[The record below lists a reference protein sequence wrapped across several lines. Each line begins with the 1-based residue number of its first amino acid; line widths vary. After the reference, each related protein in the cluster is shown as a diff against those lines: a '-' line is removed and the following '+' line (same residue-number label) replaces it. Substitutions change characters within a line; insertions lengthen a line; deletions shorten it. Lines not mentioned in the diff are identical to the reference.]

1 MITFSNF
8 NLIEDLEIH
17 CLKPLQF
24 KLKKSL
30 LVKNKKEIYIPKG
43 FITDGMSIP
52 KWLQPVI
59 GEPFE
64 GNTLR
69 AAIVHDYLCHL
80 NGAKEAL
87 LKAIKDEDL
96 GRFVQLLQVMTQSKC
111 ETQAFTH
118 GIFREILKLDGVSAW
133 RRNAAWLGVVA
144 YNRLKNP
151 KWK

>member
-8 NLIEDLEIH
+8 NLLEDLEIH
-17 CLKPLQF
+17 CLKPLHF
-24 KLKKSL
+24 RLKKSL
-30 LVKNKKEIYIPKG
+30 LVKTDEEFIYKKEIYIPKG

-69 AAIVHDYLCHL
+69 AAIVHDYLCHC
-80 NGAKEAL
+80 
-87 LKAIKDEDL
+87 
-96 GRFVQLLQVMTQSKC
+96 KC

-133 RRNAAWLGVVA
+133 RRKAAWLGVVS

>member
-8 NLIEDLEIH
+8 NLLEDLEIH

-24 KLKKSL
+24 RLKKSL
-30 LVKNKKEIYIPKG
+30 VIRSSESFVGGKPLYEIYIPKG

-69 AAIVHDYLCHL
+69 AAIVHDYLCHY
-80 NGAKEAL
+80 
-87 LKAIKDEDL
+87 
-96 GRFVQLLQVMTQSKC
+96 QS
-111 ETQAFTH
+111 ESQAFTH
-118 GIFREILKLDGVSAW
+118 GIFREILKLDGVSKW
-133 RRNAAWLGVVA
+133 RRNAAWLGVVS

>member
-8 NLIEDLEIH
+8 NLLEDLEIH
-17 CLKPLQF
+17 CLKPLLL
-24 KLKKSL
+24 KLKKSF
-30 LVKNKKEIYIPKG
+30 LVKADVITEELSIFKQEIYIPKG

-69 AAIVHDYLCHL
+69 AAIVHDYLC
-80 NGAKEAL
+80 NC
-87 LKAIKDEDL
+87 
-96 GRFVQLLQVMTQSKC
+96 KC

-118 GIFREILKLDGVSAW
+118 GVFKEILKLDGVSKW
-133 RRNAAWLGVVA
+133 KRNAAWLGVVS

>member
-8 NLIEDLEIH
+8 NLLEDLEIH

-30 LVKNKKEIYIPKG
+30 LVKTDEEFIYKKEIYIPKG

-69 AAIVHDYLCHL
+69 AAIVHDYLCHY
-80 NGAKEAL
+80 
-87 LKAIKDEDL
+87 
-96 GRFVQLLQVMTQSKC
+96 QS
-111 ETQAFTH
+111 ESQAFTH
-118 GIFREILKLDGVSAW
+118 GVFREILKLDGVSKW
-133 RRNAAWLGVVA
+133 KRNAAWLGVVS

>member
-8 NLIEDLEIH
+8 NLIQDLKIH
-17 CLKPLQF
+17 GLKPLQF

-30 LVKNKKEIYIPKG
+30 LVKTDEEFIYKKEIYIPKG

-69 AAIVHDYLCHL
+69 AAIVHDYLCHC
-80 NGAKEAL
+80 
-87 LKAIKDEDL
+87 
-96 GRFVQLLQVMTQSKC
+96 KC
-111 ETQAFTH
+111 ETQAFSH
-118 GIFREILKLDGVSAW
+118 GIFREILKLDGFPFW
-133 RRNAAWLGVVA
+133 RRNAAYLAVVA
-144 YNRLKNP
+144 YNRFKNP

>member
-30 LVKNKKEIYIPKG
+30 LVKTDEEFIYKKEIYIPKG

-69 AAIVHDYLCHL
+69 AAIVHDYLC
-80 NGAKEAL
+80 N
-87 LKAIKDEDL
+87 
-96 GRFVQLLQVMTQSKC
+96 SKS
-111 ETQAFTH
+111 ESQAFTH

-144 YNRLKNP
+144 YNKLRNP

>member
-30 LVKNKKEIYIPKG
+30 LVKTDEEFIYKKEIYIPKG

-69 AAIVHDYLCHL
+69 AAIVHDYLCHC
-80 NGAKEAL
+80 
-87 LKAIKDEDL
+87 
-96 GRFVQLLQVMTQSKC
+96 KC
-111 ETQAFTH
+111 ETQAFSH
-118 GIFREILKLDGVSAW
+118 GIFKEILKLDGVSKW
-133 RRNAAWLGVVA
+133 RRNAAWLGVVS

>member
-8 NLIEDLEIH
+8 NLLEDLEIH

-30 LVKNKKEIYIPKG
+30 LVKTDEEFIYKKEIYIPKG

-69 AAIVHDYLCHL
+69 AAIVHDYLC
-80 NGAKEAL
+80 N
-87 LKAIKDEDL
+87 
-96 GRFVQLLQVMTQSKC
+96 SKS
-111 ETQAFTH
+111 ESQAFTH
-118 GIFREILKLDGVSAW
+118 GVFKEILKLDGVSKW
-133 RRNAAWLGVVA
+133 KRNAAWLGVVS

>member
-1 MITFSNF
+1 MITFFNF
-8 NLIEDLEIH
+8 NLLEDLEIH

-24 KLKKSL
+24 KLKKSFL
-30 LVKNKKEIYIPKG
+30 IKITDKPAYNITPSGYSFIYGTEIYIPKG

-69 AAIVHDYLCHL
+69 AAIVHDYLC
-80 NGAKEAL
+80 NC
-87 LKAIKDEDL
+87 
-96 GRFVQLLQVMTQSKC
+96 KC

-118 GIFREILKLDGVSAW
+118 GIFREILKLDGVSKW
-133 RRNAAWLGVVA
+133 KRNAAWLGVVS

>member
-8 NLIEDLEIH
+8 NLLEDLEIH
-17 CLKPLQF
+17 SLKPLQF
-24 KLKKSL
+24 KLEKSL

-52 KWLQPVI
+52 KWLQPII

-69 AAIVHDYLCHL
+69 AAIVHDYLCHC
-80 NGAKEAL
+80 
-87 LKAIKDEDL
+87 
-96 GRFVQLLQVMTQSKC
+96 KC

-133 RRNAAWLGVVA
+133 RRNAAWLGVVS

>member
-8 NLIEDLEIH
+8 NLLEDLEIH

-30 LVKNKKEIYIPKG
+30 LVKTGKEISYKAKKLFSFEYEIYIPKG

-69 AAIVHDYLCHL
+69 AAIVHDYLC
-80 NGAKEAL
+80 N
-87 LKAIKDEDL
+87 
-96 GRFVQLLQVMTQSKC
+96 SKS
-111 ETQAFTH
+111 ESQAFTH
-118 GIFREILKLDGVSAW
+118 GVFKEILKLDGVSAW
-133 RRNAAWLGVVA
+133 RRNAAWLGVVS

>member
-30 LVKNKKEIYIPKG
+30 SVKAKEQFTDGKPLYEIYIPKG

-52 KWLQPVI
+52 KWLQPII

-69 AAIVHDYLCHL
+69 AAIVHDYLCHC
-80 NGAKEAL
+80 
-87 LKAIKDEDL
+87 
-96 GRFVQLLQVMTQSKC
+96 KC
-111 ETQAFTH
+111 ETQAFSH
-118 GIFREILKLDGVSAW
+118 GIFKQILEIDGVSKW
-133 RRNAAWLGVVA
+133 RRNAAYLGVVI
-144 YNRLKNP
+144 YNRLRNP
-151 KWK
+151 EWK

>member
-8 NLIEDLEIH
+8 NLLEDLEIH
-17 CLKPLQF
+17 CLKPLLL

-30 LVKNKKEIYIPKG
+30 LVKTDEEFIYKKEIYIPKG

-52 KWLQPVI
+52 KWLQPII

-69 AAIVHDYLCHL
+69 AAIAHDYLCCC
-80 NGAKEAL
+80 
-87 LKAIKDEDL
+87 
-96 GRFVQLLQVMTQSKC
+96 KC

-118 GIFREILKLDGVSAW
+118 AIFKEILKIDGVSAW
-133 RRNAAWLGVVA
+133 RRNAAWLGVAA
-144 YNRLKNP
+144 YNRLRNP
-151 KWK
+151 EWK

>member
-17 CLKPLQF
+17 YLKPLQL

-30 LVKNKKEIYIPKG
+30 LVKTDEEFIYKKEIYIPKG

-52 KWLQPVI
+52 KWLQPII

-69 AAIVHDYLCHL
+69 AAIVHDYLCHC
-80 NGAKEAL
+80 
-87 LKAIKDEDL
+87 
-96 GRFVQLLQVMTQSKC
+96 KC
-111 ETQAFTH
+111 ETQAFSH
-118 GIFREILKLDGVSAW
+118 GIFKQILEIDGVSKW
-133 RRNAAWLGVVA
+133 KRNAAWLGVVA
-144 YNRLKNP
+144 YNRLRNP

>member
-24 KLKKSL
+24 KLKKSF
-30 LVKNKKEIYIPKG
+30 LVKTDEEFIYKKEIYIPKG

-52 KWLQPVI
+52 KWLQPII

-69 AAIVHDYLCHL
+69 AAIVHDYLCHC
-80 NGAKEAL
+80 
-87 LKAIKDEDL
+87 
-96 GRFVQLLQVMTQSKC
+96 KC

-118 GIFREILKLDGVSAW
+118 GIFKEILKLDGVSAW
-133 RRNAAWLGVVA
+133 RRNAAWLGVVV
-144 YNRLKNP
+144 YNRLKNR

>member
-8 NLIEDLEIH
+8 NLLEDLEIH
-17 CLKPLQF
+17 CLKPLLL

-30 LVKNKKEIYIPKG
+30 LVKTDEEFIYKKEIYIPKG

-52 KWLQPVI
+52 KWLQPII

-69 AAIVHDYLCHL
+69 AAIAHDYLCCC
-80 NGAKEAL
+80 
-87 LKAIKDEDL
+87 
-96 GRFVQLLQVMTQSKC
+96 KC

-118 GIFREILKLDGVSAW
+118 GIFKEILKLDGVSKW
-133 RRNAAWLGVVA
+133 RRNAAWLGVAA
-144 YNRLKNP
+144 YNRLRNP
-151 KWK
+151 EWK

>member
-8 NLIEDLEIH
+8 NLLQDLEIH

-30 LVKNKKEIYIPKG
+30 LVKTDEEFIYKKEIYIPKG

-69 AAIVHDYLCHL
+69 AAIVHDYLCHC
-80 NGAKEAL
+80 
-87 LKAIKDEDL
+87 
-96 GRFVQLLQVMTQSKC
+96 KC
-111 ETQAFTH
+111 ETQAFSH
-118 GIFREILKLDGVSAW
+118 GIFKEILKLDGVSAW
-133 RRNAAWLGVVA
+133 RRKAAWLGVVA

>member
-8 NLIEDLEIH
+8 NLLEDLEIH

-30 LVKNKKEIYIPKG
+30 LVKTDEEFIYKKEIYIPKG

-69 AAIVHDYLCHL
+69 AAIVHDYLC
-80 NGAKEAL
+80 N
-87 LKAIKDEDL
+87 
-96 GRFVQLLQVMTQSKC
+96 SKS
-111 ETQAFTH
+111 ESQAFTH
-118 GIFREILKLDGVSAW
+118 GIFREILKLDGVSKW
-133 RRNAAWLGVVA
+133 RRNAAWLGVVS
-144 YNRLKNP
+144 YNRLRNP

>member
-8 NLIEDLEIH
+8 NLLEDLEIS

-24 KLKKSL
+24 KLKKSFL
-30 LVKNKKEIYIPKG
+30 IKTDEEFIYKKEIYIPKG

-69 AAIVHDYLCHL
+69 AAIVHDYLC
-80 NGAKEAL
+80 N
-87 LKAIKDEDL
+87 
-96 GRFVQLLQVMTQSKC
+96 SKF
-111 ETQAFTH
+111 ESQAFTH
-118 GIFREILKLDGVSAW
+118 GIFREILKLDGVSKW
-133 RRNAAWLGVVA
+133 KRNAAWLGVAA
-144 YNRLKNP
+144 YNRLRNP

>member
-8 NLIEDLEIH
+8 NLLEDLEIH

-30 LVKNKKEIYIPKG
+30 LVKTDEEFIYKKEIYIPKG

-52 KWLQPVI
+52 KWLQPII

-69 AAIVHDYLCHL
+69 AAIVHDYLC
-80 NGAKEAL
+80 N
-87 LKAIKDEDL
+87 
-96 GRFVQLLQVMTQSKC
+96 SKS
-111 ETQAFTH
+111 ESQAFTH
-118 GIFREILKLDGVSAW
+118 GVFREILKLDGVSAW
-133 RRNAAWLGVVA
+133 RRNAAWLGVVS

>member
-30 LVKNKKEIYIPKG
+30 LVKTDEEFIYKKEIYIPKG

-69 AAIVHDYLCHL
+69 AAIVHDYLCHC
-80 NGAKEAL
+80 
-87 LKAIKDEDL
+87 
-96 GRFVQLLQVMTQSKC
+96 KC
-111 ETQAFTH
+111 ETQAFSH

-133 RRNAAWLGVVA
+133 RRKAAYLAVVA

>member
-8 NLIEDLEIH
+8 NLLEDLEIH

-30 LVKNKKEIYIPKG
+30 LVKTDEEFIYKKEIYIPKG

-52 KWLQPVI
+52 KWLQPII

-69 AAIVHDYLCHL
+69 AAIVHDYLC
-80 NGAKEAL
+80 N
-87 LKAIKDEDL
+87 
-96 GRFVQLLQVMTQSKC
+96 SKS
-111 ETQAFTH
+111 ESQAFTH

-133 RRNAAWLGVVA
+133 RRNAAWLGVVS

-151 KWK
+151 KWR

>member
-8 NLIEDLEIH
+8 NLLEDLEIS

-30 LVKNKKEIYIPKG
+30 LVKTDEEFIYKKEIYIPKG

-52 KWLQPVI
+52 KWLQPFI

-69 AAIVHDYLCHL
+69 AAIVHDYLC
-80 NGAKEAL
+80 N
-87 LKAIKDEDL
+87 
-96 GRFVQLLQVMTQSKC
+96 SKS
-111 ETQAFTH
+111 ESQAFTH

-133 RRNAAWLGVVA
+133 RRNAAWLGVVS

>member
-8 NLIEDLEIH
+8 NLIKDLEIH

-30 LVKNKKEIYIPKG
+30 LVKTGEEFVYKKEIYIPKG

-52 KWLQPVI
+52 KWLQPII

-69 AAIVHDYLCHL
+69 AAIVHDYLCHC
-80 NGAKEAL
+80 
-87 LKAIKDEDL
+87 
-96 GRFVQLLQVMTQSKC
+96 KC

-133 RRNAAWLGVVA
+133 RRNAAWLGVVT
-144 YNRLKNP
+144 YNRIKE
-151 KWK
+151 KGWK

>member
-8 NLIEDLEIH
+8 NLLEDLEIH

-30 LVKNKKEIYIPKG
+30 LVKTDEEFIYKKEIYIPKG

-69 AAIVHDYLCHL
+69 AAIVHDYLC
-80 NGAKEAL
+80 N
-87 LKAIKDEDL
+87 
-96 GRFVQLLQVMTQSKC
+96 SKC
-111 ETQAFTH
+111 ESQAFTH

-144 YNRLKNP
+144 YNKLRNP

>member
-30 LVKNKKEIYIPKG
+30 LVKTDEEFIYKKEIYIPKG

-52 KWLQPVI
+52 KWLQPII

-69 AAIVHDYLCHL
+69 AAIVHDYLCHC
-80 NGAKEAL
+80 
-87 LKAIKDEDL
+87 
-96 GRFVQLLQVMTQSKC
+96 KC

-118 GIFREILKLDGVSAW
+118 GIFKEILKLDGVSAW
-133 RRNAAWLGVVA
+133 RRNAAWLGVVV
-144 YNRLKNP
+144 YNRLKNR

>member
-8 NLIEDLEIH
+8 NLLEDLEIH
-17 CLKPLQF
+17 CLKPLLL

-30 LVKNKKEIYIPKG
+30 LVKTDEEFIYKKEIYIPKG

-52 KWLQPVI
+52 KWLQPII

-69 AAIVHDYLCHL
+69 AAIVHDYLC
-80 NGAKEAL
+80 N
-87 LKAIKDEDL
+87 
-96 GRFVQLLQVMTQSKC
+96 SKS
-111 ETQAFTH
+111 ESQAFTH

-144 YNRLKNP
+144 YNKLRNP

>member
-8 NLIEDLEIH
+8 NLLEDLEIH

-30 LVKNKKEIYIPKG
+30 LVKTDEEFIYKKEIYIPKG

-69 AAIVHDYLCHL
+69 AAIVHDYLCHC
-80 NGAKEAL
+80 
-87 LKAIKDEDL
+87 
-96 GRFVQLLQVMTQSKC
+96 KC
-111 ETQAFTH
+111 ETQAFSH

-133 RRNAAWLGVVA
+133 RRKAAYLAVVA
-144 YNRLKNP
+144 YNRFKNP

>member
-8 NLIEDLEIH
+8 NLLEDLEIY
-17 CLKPLQF
+17 CLKPLLL

-30 LVKNKKEIYIPKG
+30 LVKTDEKFIYKKEIYIPKG

-52 KWLQPVI
+52 KWLQPII

-69 AAIVHDYLCHL
+69 AAIAHDYLCCC
-80 NGAKEAL
+80 
-87 LKAIKDEDL
+87 
-96 GRFVQLLQVMTQSKC
+96 KC

-118 GIFREILKLDGVSAW
+118 GIFKEILKLDGVSKW
-133 RRNAAWLGVVA
+133 RRNAAWLGVAA
-144 YNRLKNP
+144 YNRLRNP
-151 KWK
+151 EWK

>member
-8 NLIEDLEIH
+8 NLLEDLEIH
-17 CLKPLQF
+17 CLKPLHF
-24 KLKKSL
+24 RLKKSL
-30 LVKNKKEIYIPKG
+30 LVKTGEEFIYKKEIYIPKG

-69 AAIVHDYLCHL
+69 AAIVHDYLCHC
-80 NGAKEAL
+80 
-87 LKAIKDEDL
+87 
-96 GRFVQLLQVMTQSKC
+96 KC

-133 RRNAAWLGVVA
+133 RRNAAWLGVVS

>member
-30 LVKNKKEIYIPKG
+30 LVKTDEEFIYKKEIYIPKG

-69 AAIVHDYLCHL
+69 AAIVHDYLCHC
-80 NGAKEAL
+80 
-87 LKAIKDEDL
+87 
-96 GRFVQLLQVMTQSKC
+96 KC
-111 ETQAFTH
+111 ETQAFSH

-133 RRNAAWLGVVA
+133 RRKAAYLAVVA
-144 YNRLKNP
+144 YNRFKNP

>member
-8 NLIEDLEIH
+8 NLLEDLEIH

-30 LVKNKKEIYIPKG
+30 LVKTDEEFIYKKEIYIPKG

-52 KWLQPVI
+52 KWLQPII
-59 GEPFE
+59 GEPVE

-69 AAIVHDYLCHL
+69 AAIVHDYLCHYQ
-80 NGAKEAL
+80 GE
-87 LKAIKDEDL
+87 
-96 GRFVQLLQVMTQSKC
+96 S
-111 ETQAFTH
+111 QAFTH

-144 YNRLKNP
+144 YNKLRNP

>member
-8 NLIEDLEIH
+8 NLIQDLKIH

-30 LVKNKKEIYIPKG
+30 LVKTDEEFIYKKEIYIPKG
-43 FITDGMSIP
+43 FITDGISTP

-69 AAIVHDYLCHL
+69 AAIVHDYLCHC
-80 NGAKEAL
+80 
-87 LKAIKDEDL
+87 
-96 GRFVQLLQVMTQSKC
+96 KC

-118 GIFREILKLDGVSAW
+118 GIFREILKLDGVSKW

-144 YNRLKNP
+144 YNRLRNP

>member
-8 NLIEDLEIH
+8 NLLEDLEIH

-30 LVKNKKEIYIPKG
+30 LVKTDEEFIYKKEIYIPKG

-69 AAIVHDYLCHL
+69 AAIVHDYLCYC
-80 NGAKEAL
+80 
-87 LKAIKDEDL
+87 
-96 GRFVQLLQVMTQSKC
+96 KC
-111 ETQAFTH
+111 ETQAFSH
-118 GIFREILKLDGVSAW
+118 GIFREILKFDGVSKW
-133 RRNAAWLGVVA
+133 KRNAAWLGVVA
-144 YNRLKNP
+144 YNRLRNP

>member
-8 NLIEDLEIH
+8 NLLEDLEIH

-30 LVKNKKEIYIPKG
+30 LVKTNEEFIYKKEIYIPKG

-69 AAIVHDYLCHL
+69 AAIVHDYLCHC
-80 NGAKEAL
+80 
-87 LKAIKDEDL
+87 
-96 GRFVQLLQVMTQSKC
+96 KC
-111 ETQAFTH
+111 ETQAFSH

-133 RRNAAWLGVVA
+133 RRKAAHLAVVA
-144 YNRLKNP
+144 YNRFKNP

>member
-30 LVKNKKEIYIPKG
+30 LVKTDEEFIYKKEIYIPKG

-52 KWLQPVI
+52 KWLQPII

-69 AAIVHDYLCHL
+69 AAIVHDYLCHC
-80 NGAKEAL
+80 
-87 LKAIKDEDL
+87 
-96 GRFVQLLQVMTQSKC
+96 KC
-111 ETQAFTH
+111 ETQAFSH
-118 GIFREILKLDGVSAW
+118 GIFKQILEIDGVSAW
-133 RRNAAWLGVVA
+133 RRNAAWLGVVV
-144 YNRLKNP
+144 YNRLKNR

>member
-8 NLIEDLEIH
+8 NLLEDLEIH

-30 LVKNKKEIYIPKG
+30 LVKTDEEFIYKKEIYIPKG

-69 AAIVHDYLCHL
+69 AAIVHDYLCHC
-80 NGAKEAL
+80 
-87 LKAIKDEDL
+87 
-96 GRFVQLLQVMTQSKC
+96 KC

-118 GIFREILKLDGVSAW
+118 GIFKEILKLDGVSAW
-133 RRNAAWLGVVA
+133 RRNAAWLGVVS
-144 YNRLKNP
+144 YNRLRNP

>member
-8 NLIEDLEIH
+8 NLIEDLEIY

-24 KLKKSL
+24 RLKKSL
-30 LVKNKKEIYIPKG
+30 FVKTDEEFIYKKEIYIPKG

-69 AAIVHDYLCHL
+69 AAIVHDYLCCC
-80 NGAKEAL
+80 
-87 LKAIKDEDL
+87 
-96 GRFVQLLQVMTQSKC
+96 KC

-118 GIFREILKLDGVSAW
+118 GIFREILKIDGVSAW

-144 YNRLKNP
+144 YNKLRNP

>member
-17 CLKPLQF
+17 YLKPLQL

-30 LVKNKKEIYIPKG
+30 LVKTDEEFIYKKEIYIPKG

-52 KWLQPVI
+52 KWLQPII

-69 AAIVHDYLCHL
+69 AAIVHDYLCHC
-80 NGAKEAL
+80 
-87 LKAIKDEDL
+87 
-96 GRFVQLLQVMTQSKC
+96 KC
-111 ETQAFTH
+111 ETQAFSH
-118 GIFREILKLDGVSAW
+118 GIFKQILEIDGVSKW
-133 RRNAAWLGVVA
+133 KRNAAWLGVVV
-144 YNRLKNP
+144 YNRLKNR